1 MNSVSKR
8 IIAAVMVFALLFTAS
23 VQSFAAG
30 GDLAWE
36 ALWEKEGDNGVI
48 IFPGSNES
56 ERRFSWYSATESV
69 PKVIISESPLL
80 TDSRTF
86 TGTALAAPDGDF
98 ANKVTVTGLLSGNTY
113 YYRCISDGFESQIYS
128 FKTAGDEF
136 SALYMTDIHVSF
148 DETDETAMFCF
159 LLLTAITAAELTT
172 EIL

>member
-56 ERRFSWYSATESV
+56 ERRFSCRKKYAS
-69 PKVIISESPLL
+69 KY
-80 TDSRTF
+80 F
-86 TGTALAAPDGDF
+86 
-98 ANKVTVTGLLSGNTY
+98 
-113 YYRCISDGFESQIYS
+113 
-128 FKTAGDEF
+128 
-136 SALYMTDIHVSF
+136 
-148 DETDETAMFCF
+148 
-159 LLLTAITAAELTT
+159 
-172 EIL
+172 